1 MAAGTLRETDILVIG
16 GGIAG
21 CATAYYLAREGVDV
35 LVLERD
41 EINAHASGA
50 NSGSLHA
57 QIPYEPFVEIGE
69 EWAEVFAPS
78 LRLLKASMAL
88 WRDLPAELGAD
99 LEVSLGG
106 GLIAAENEVQMR
118 AVERKAAIERAFGLE
133 VELLSA
139 SDLRR
144 MAPYLADDLAGGAI
158 CATEGKANPL
168 LATPALARAAR
179 ARGARIQTGITVTAL
194 LRDGAAFRAETAQ
207 GAVRAR
213 CVVNAAGAEASNVSR
228 LLGLE
233 VPIEGFAI
241 QTNVTET
248 TAPMIGHLVYFAGG
262 RLSLK
267 QAKNGSLLIGGGW
280 PAARDGA
287 GRLGVSW
294 DSLVANLA
302 IARRLVPEVA
312 RLKLVR
318 TWPATVNGT
327 ADWKPVLGE
336 VPGIPGFYMTVFP
349 WLGFSAGP
357 IVARVTADLLL
368 GRDPGFDLAPFS
380 AARYL
385 GDAKRG

>member
-1 MAAGTLRETDILVIG
+1 MAAGTPRDTDILVIG

-21 CATAYYLAREGVDV
+21 CATAYYLAREGADV

-41 EINAHASGA
+41 EINAHASGS

-57 QIPYEPFVEIGE
+57 QIPYEPFDEIGE
-69 EWAEVFAPS
+69 DWAAVFAPS
-78 LRLLKASMAL
+78 LRLLRASMAL
-88 WRDLPAELGAD
+88 WRALPAELGAD
-99 LEVSLGG
+99 LEVSFGG
-106 GLIAAENEVQMR
+106 GLIAAENEAQMR
-118 AVERKAAIERAFGLE
+118 VVERKAALERAHGLD
-133 VELLSA
+133 VEMLSA
-139 SDLRR
+139 ADLRR

-179 ARGARIQTGITVTAL
+179 AYGARIQTGIAVTSLA
-194 LRDGAAFRAETAQ
+194 REGTGFRAATAQ

-213 CVVNAAGAEASNVSR
+213 RVVNAAGAEASGVSR
-228 LLGLE
+228 LLGLD

-241 QTNVTET
+241 QTSVTET
-248 TAPMIGHLVYFAGG
+248 AAPMGGHLVYFAGG
-262 RLSLK
+262 RLTLK

-280 PAARDGA
+280 PATRDGA
-287 GRLGVSW
+287 GCLRVNW
-294 DSLVANLA
+294 ASLIANLA
-302 IARRLVPEVA
+302 LARRLVPEVA